1 MEILN
6 SKLFTIGTTTVTL
19 FWIIKLLLIVI
30 FGFII
35 ATIFKS
41 KILKIDDKY
50 ISSQK
55 KINIAN
61 FGYYLIAIGF
71 ITVGFS
77 AIGLDLTS
85 FTIIVGALS
94 VGIGFG
100 LQTLISNFA
109 SGLVLAF
116 ENSIKIGDLIKLNN
130 GEIGRVKAINMRATI
145 ITTFDN
151 IDIIV
156 PNSLFITQN
165 ITNYTY
171 SDDIRRLV
179 IKFNLS
185 LDSDIERVKKVVI
198 DSIIASELKF
208 IRDDANYP
216 VDVRLLAIENGSLDF
231 GLIVFIRSNEPSS
244 YDYHFL
250 PVIFNALKES
260 SIAVTAPTV
269 NIVGQ
274 NS

>member
-171 SDDIRRLV
+171 SDDIRKINIL
-179 IKFNLS
+179 FN
-185 LDSDIERVKKVVI
+185 K
-198 DSIIASELKF
+198 
-208 IRDDANYP
+208 
-216 VDVRLLAIENGSLDF
+216 
-231 GLIVFIRSNEPSS
+231 
-244 YDYHFL
+244 
-250 PVIFNALKES
+250 
-260 SIAVTAPTV
+260 
-269 NIVGQ
+269 
-274 NS
+274 